1 MNSKYKQEGELF
13 KKQIYELEKTT
24 IYLSLTNAVTEIAHS
39 LKEPEV
45 IDDDIELSD
54 SERGKNKADLIIY
67 IARCEAARNVIKELE
82 ALRQKSERKYR
93 EAEKEY
99 DAFCKR
105 NNKENQNNS
114 K

>member
-1 MNSKYKQEGELF
+1 MF

-54 SERGKNKADLIIY
+54 SERGKNRADLTIY
-67 IARCEAARNVIKELE
+67 IARCKAALDVIKELE
-82 ALRQKSERKYR
+82 VLCQKSERKHR

-105 NNKENQNNS
+105 NNKEN
-114 K
+114 